1 MSVTGSALVPVAPAL
16 PPAGRETAIT
26 AIADISGA
34 SDGGAS
40 VSLHHELRQVARVEL
55 SKIP

>member
-1 MSVTGSALVPVAPAL
+1 VTGSALVPVAPAL
-16 PPAGRETAIT
+16 PPAGRETAIK

-40 VSLHHELRQVARVEL
+40 VSLHHELRQVVRVEL